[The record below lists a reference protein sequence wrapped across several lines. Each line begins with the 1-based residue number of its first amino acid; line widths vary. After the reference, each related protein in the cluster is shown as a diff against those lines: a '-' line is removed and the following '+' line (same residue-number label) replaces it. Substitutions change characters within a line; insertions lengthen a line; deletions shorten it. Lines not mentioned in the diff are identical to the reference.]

1 MVKMGNKHIIY
12 VTYSHVYNS
21 EPFPGVERGK
31 RHPGGKLRIEIPSH
45 LPNGKGVGKE
55 DLFCRCNRLH
65 PTLVYNYLDFFD
77 MEPPAL
83 EMDLKWLFKTHL

>member
-1 MVKMGNKHIIY
+1 M
-12 VTYSHVYNS
+12 YNS

-45 LPNGKGVGKE
+45 LPNRKGVGKE

-65 PTLVYNYLDFFD
+65 LTLGYNDF
-77 MEPPAL
+77 
-83 EMDLKWLFKTHL
+83 DLIKWSLPDRKWMQNVIVGHIYKMHFSFF

>member
-1 MVKMGNKHIIY
+1 M
-12 VTYSHVYNS
+12 YNY

-55 DLFCRCNRLH
+55 ELFCRCNRLQ
-65 PTLVYNYLDFFD
+65 PTLGYNDYDFFD
-77 MEPPAL
+77 IMKPPTL
-83 EMDLKWLFKTHL
+83 EMDVK